1 MLLSGILIS
10 IRFLLADSVDDAY
23 IHKTNQAMAR
33 KLFLLMW
40 MFLSFIIN
48 VAYTSVLL
56 TTLVSTEYEKPIDT
70 VQDLIRTDKPIYTHT
85 VAAVMLNTDPRG
97 SVQKFAKKVI
107 PKGFDAA
114 GLIPKEQQIR

>member
-1 MLLSGILIS
+1 M
-10 IRFLLADSVDDAY
+10 ADSVDYAY
-23 IHKTNQAMAR
+23 ILKTNQAKAR
-33 KLFLLMW
+33 KLFILMW
-40 MFLSFIIN
+40 MFLSFIIS

-70 VQDLIRTDKPIYTHT
+70 VQDLIRTDKPIYTHA

-97 SVQKFAKKVI
+97 SVQQFAKKVI
-107 PKGFDAA
+107 PKGFDAT